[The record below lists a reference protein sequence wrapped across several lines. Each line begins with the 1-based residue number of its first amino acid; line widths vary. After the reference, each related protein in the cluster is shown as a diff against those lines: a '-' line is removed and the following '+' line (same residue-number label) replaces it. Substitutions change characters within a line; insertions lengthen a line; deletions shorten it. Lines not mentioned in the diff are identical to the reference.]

1 MINLEL
7 KKGMYIRTNKG
18 KIGKIIKQ
26 IDNSGSL
33 HHNNYVWLLDNGD
46 VLALHSNKVKNASF
60 NLIDL
65 IKVGDYVNGY
75 KVEEVNNNLNEHKG
89 ICNCLDTYLWCVNE
103 LDKFEEIVIFE
114 NDIKSVV
121 TKEQFESCKY
131 VIERNNDEK

>member
-1 MINLEL
+1 MEL

-46 VLALHSNKVKNASF
+46 VLALHSNKVKNAGF

-65 IKVGDYVNGY
+65 IEVEDYVNGE
-75 KVEEVNNNLNEHKG
+75 KVTSAEPVDKKDIER
-89 ICNCLDTYLWCVNE
+89 YLGFGDYDYYIHNSE
-103 LDKFEEIVIFE
+103 DI
-114 NDIKSVV
+114 NDIV

>member
-46 VLALHSNKVKNASF
+46 VLALHSNKVKNVGF

-65 IKVGDYVNGY
+65 IEVGDYVNGE
-75 KVEEVNNNLNEHKG
+75 KVTSAEPVDKKDIER
-89 ICNCLDTYLWCVNE
+89 YLGFGDYDYYIHNSE
-103 LDKFEEIVIFE
+103 DI
-114 NDIKSVV
+114 NDIV
-121 TKEQFESCKY
+121 TKEQFNSMRY
-131 VIERNNDEK
+131 AVERDK

>member
-1 MINLEL
+1 MEL

-46 VLALHSNKVKNASF
+46 VLALHSNKVKNVSF

-65 IKVGDYVNGY
+65 IEVEDYVNGE
-75 KVEEVNNNLNEHKG
+75 KVTSAEPVDKKDIER
-89 ICNCLDTYLWCVNE
+89 YLGFGDYDYYIHNSE
-103 LDKFEEIVIFE
+103 
-114 NDIKSVV
+114 DIKDVV
-121 TKEQFESCKY
+121 TKEQFDSMKY
-131 VIERNNDEK
+131 VVERDK